1 MENKLYEISNALVG
15 LEEIMDE
22 DNDPQLYEYLDS
34 IKMELTQK
42 VDNIVMR
49 LRTLELTSKAVDTEI
64 DRLDS
69 LKKYYDRRGQK
80 LKSYLAHNLQ
90 MIGKDRLETEKAVL
104 SFRKSETTD
113 ILDEKLIPQE
123 YKTVKT
129 TESINKTA
137 IKEAINGGVEVPGA
151 VVTPHKS
158 LQIK

>member
-1 MENKLYEISNALVG
+1 M
-15 LEEIMDE
+15 
-22 DNDPQLYEYLDS
+22 
-34 IKMELTQK
+34 
-42 VDNIVMR
+42 
-49 LRTLELTSKAVDTEI
+49 TSKAVDTEI

>member
-1 MENKLYEISNALVG
+1 MENKLYEISNALIG

-104 SFRKSETTD
+104 SFRKSKTTD
-113 ILDEKLIPQE
+113 ILDPTLIPAE
-123 YKTVKT
+123 FIKTKTV
-129 TESINKTA
+129 ESIDKTLIA
-137 IKEAINGGVEVPGA
+137 KIIDGGDEVPGA
-151 VVTPHKS
+151 VRTIHNN